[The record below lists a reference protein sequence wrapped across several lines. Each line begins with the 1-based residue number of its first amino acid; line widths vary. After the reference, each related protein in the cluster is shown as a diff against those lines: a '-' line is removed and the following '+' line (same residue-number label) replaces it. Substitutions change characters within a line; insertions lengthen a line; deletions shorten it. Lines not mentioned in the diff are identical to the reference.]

1 VTAIAARVFE
11 ITPDAY
17 PAIRHIFS
25 INTYGFFAVS
35 TSCNAGQGWARGTG
49 FLVSLSSSYFQTGGF
64 IMVVK
69 EEFKVKNASGHTVI
83 LQNLTTGI
91 SYLDFGMT
99 HLPRDFLGYR
109 VKYTDRIAE
118 PQSDG
123 TFKLKDNDSIYSR
136 I

>member
-1 VTAIAARVFE
+1 
-11 ITPDAY
+11 
-17 PAIRHIFS
+17 
-25 INTYGFFAVS
+25 
-35 TSCNAGQGWARGTG
+35 
-49 FLVSLSSSYFQTGGF
+49 
-64 IMVVK
+64 MVVK

-83 LQNLTTGI
+83 LQNLTKGI

-99 HLPRDFLGYR
+99 HLPRDFQGYR

>member
-1 VTAIAARVFE
+1 MLVKVGRGE
-11 ITPDAY
+11 Q
-17 PAIRHIFS
+17 
-25 INTYGFFAVS
+25 VS
-35 TSCNAGQGWARGTG
+35 SSAFQ
-49 FLVSLSSSYFQTGGF
+49 VVSSSYFQTGGF

-99 HLPRDFLGYR
+99 HLPRDFQGYR